1 MGLFCLVKSQRTFWR
16 EMLGRVF
23 SSVQCVQTGYGTKEK
38 LNELFLSHADWS
50 SEDTQIFTEFH
61 FTFSLKPKIARED
74 NIENANG
81 EGGRKGTAKGKAWP
95 WKKVSANFRR
105 SCVNSSN
112 TPLRRKGVREGGGG
126 LRGSFF
132 KARTD
137 DDQIEYECMCVLG
150 VALPWR
156 MHFLFSCL
164 FSL

>member
-50 SEDTQIFTEFH
+50 SEEDTQIFTEFH

-81 EGGRKGTAKGKAWP
+81 EGGRKGTAKGKA
-95 WKKVSANFRR
+95 
-105 SCVNSSN
+105 
-112 TPLRRKGVREGGGG
+112 
-126 LRGSFF
+126 
-132 KARTD
+132 
-137 DDQIEYECMCVLG
+137 
-150 VALPWR
+150 
-156 MHFLFSCL
+156 
-164 FSL
+164 